1 MAPLEPAASDR
12 AAGSFLWRQSRR
24 APLNRPMFDLTLDG
38 AVARLRL
45 DRPEARNA
53 IPVHG
58 WALLAHRCGEA
69 ARSGARLL
77 ILSGNA
83 RGLLRRRRPRGFSGL
98 RRPIRQARRR
108 FRRLMRAGLDAA
120 ARPADRRRSR
130 AIEGPCY
137 GAGVALAMAC
147 DIRVAGPGARFAI
160 TPAKFGISYPQ
171 EDVARLVALVG
182 PGQASRLLLG
192 AGTIDSA
199 EAARIGL
206 VELAPAD
213 VGRGRRGAGRR
224 DPRQQRRKHRRAE
237 AGDPPRRRGRGAATT
252 GRTAASTPCSAR
264 PISASGWRRF
274 GRAADLP
281 ARRQ

>member
-1 MAPLEPAASDR
+1 
-12 AAGSFLWRQSRR
+12 
-24 APLNRPMFDLTLDG
+24 MFSLTLDR

-53 IPVHG
+53 IPVSG
-58 WALLAHRCGEA
+58 WGELARACTEA
-69 ARSGARLL
+69 AAGGARLL
-77 ILSGNA
+77 VLSG
-83 RGLLRRRRPRGFSGL
+83 S
-98 RRPIRQARRR
+98 RQAFCAGADLADFPSLTDHPAAATG
-108 FRRLMRAGLDAA
+108 FREAMRGGLDTLAGLPIATIA
-120 ARPADRRRSR
+120 

-147 DIRVAGPGARFAI
+147 DIRVAGEGARFAI

-206 VELAPAD
+206 VELWAHD
-213 VGRGRRGAGRR
+213 VGHAVEELAAAILANSAESVAVLKRAVGLAVEGAAR
-224 DPRQQRRKHRRAE
+224 DDEQDRAFDALFGSSGFRARLE
-237 AGDPPRRRGRGAATT
+237 AVRPRR
-252 GRTAASTPCSAR
+252 
-264 PISASGWRRF
+264 
-274 GRAADLP
+274 
-281 ARRQ
+281 

>member
-1 MAPLEPAASDR
+1 
-12 AAGSFLWRQSRR
+12 
-24 APLNRPMFDLTLDG
+24 MFVLKLDG

-53 IPVHG
+53 VPVSG
-58 WALLAHRCGEA
+58 WKALSSACIEA
-69 ARSGARLL
+69 MAGGARIL
-77 ILSGNA
+77 IVSG
-83 RGLLRRRRPRGFSGL
+83 S
-98 RRPIRQARRR
+98 RQAFCAGADLADFKDLTDDRAAATA
-108 FRRLMRAGLDAA
+108 FREAMRGGLDALA
-120 ARPADRRRSR
+120 GLSIATIA

-147 DIRVAGPGARFAI
+147 DIRVAGEGARFAI

-206 VELAPAD
+206 VEL
-213 VGRGRRGAGRR
+213 
-224 DPRQQRRKHRRAE
+224 RAE
-237 AGDPPRRRGRGAATT
+237 DAGPAVESLAAAMLANSGESIAILKRAILLAGEGAVRNDGQDGSFDDLFGSPDFRARLERLRPRR
-252 GRTAASTPCSAR
+252 
-264 PISASGWRRF
+264 
-274 GRAADLP
+274 
-281 ARRQ
+281 